1 MHKLLIKE
9 SNFIRFCQNDTPPK
23 RNTSHGPLKPH
34 LEKKLKK
41 SESTF
46 CRLQKQSQRVFIN
59 TKNVPWIFSP
69 LKGFLVT
76 CPIPLIVFR
85 STFRTSELQSLK
97 RLPKSIP
104 VKIKP
109 PLTFFKGIVSFFP
122 LHRYYPCWKFN
133 VHGVNLYPF
142 TMITTSIGHQNF
154 RCYVLTKF
162 FLPCSSIPI

>member
-1 MHKLLIKE
+1 MSASSSQKISVSQCSFLCIWSIYYSLEQKVI
-9 SNFIRFCQNDTPPK
+9 FIYAQAKNNLFWLKRAISSDSAKMTHPPR

-34 LEKKLKK
+34 LEKKLKE

-97 RLPKSIP
+97 RLPKA
-104 VKIKP
+104 
-109 PLTFFKGIVSFFP
+109 
-122 LHRYYPCWKFN
+122 
-133 VHGVNLYPF
+133 GVYF
-142 TMITTSIGHQNF
+142 YSCQN
-154 RCYVLTKF
+154 
-162 FLPCSSIPI
+162 

>member
-1 MHKLLIKE
+1 MSASSSQKISVSQCSFLCIWSIYYSLEQKVIFIYAQAKNNLFWLKRTISSDSAKMTHPQRETLL
-9 SNFIRFCQNDTPPK
+9 T
-23 RNTSHGPLKPH
+23 GPWSLSLRKN
-34 LEKKLKK
+34 LE

-97 RLPKSIP
+97 RLPKA
-104 VKIKP
+104 
-109 PLTFFKGIVSFFP
+109 
-122 LHRYYPCWKFN
+122 
-133 VHGVNLYPF
+133 GVYF
-142 TMITTSIGHQNF
+142 YSCQN
-154 RCYVLTKF
+154 
-162 FLPCSSIPI
+162 